1 MKVVVISGSPRENA
15 NTEIMMKHV
24 VEYVKQKD
32 VELKFIN
39 LSEFLLQTQNFYING
54 NELITISFYTFN
66 IIVDTWGKKVYVE
79 IG

>member
-39 LSEFLLQTQNFYING
+39 LSN
-54 NELITISFYTFN
+54 ISDCN
-66 IIVDTWGKKVYVE
+66 LAIML
-79 IG
+79 